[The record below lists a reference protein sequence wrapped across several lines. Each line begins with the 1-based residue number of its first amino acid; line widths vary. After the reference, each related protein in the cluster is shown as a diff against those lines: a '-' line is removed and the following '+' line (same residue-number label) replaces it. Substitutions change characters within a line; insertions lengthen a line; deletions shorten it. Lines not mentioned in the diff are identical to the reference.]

1 MENEKTLG
9 KISAKLIRKLY
20 DENRPVFEISRAQS
34 ILGNSYNSTKD
45 LLKDLVKRNIIVRL
59 KAGKYLIIPQEI
71 GSGKNYLGNWYIT
84 AKEIINSPQYYI
96 AFYSAMNYWG
106 MLTQPLVKMFVASPK
121 RQVVPREMKDK
132 MIFVTVKANS
142 IWGIKEEW
150 IERKEK
156 IRISDIE
163 KTMIDCLTFPQHC
176 GGITEIAKGI
186 WIVKEKFDQKK
197 LLSYVKKQ
205 NKNVVAK
212 RLGYLL
218 ELLDIADYDI
228 NLELKK
234 FVKDRYDLL
243 DPTLSFKKVNK
254 NNWRLIDNVGQ
265 KQIKNEY
272 KNKYGYNIIIAN
284 LMREINKDDY
294 RRNWVNRLSYQMN
307 NLPDFDLVGN
317 DLNKFIREKLM
328 STKGSE

>member
-1 MENEKTLG
+1 MVKIMDNEKTLG
-9 KISAKLIRKLY
+9 KVSAKLISKLY
-20 DENRPVFEISRAQS
+20 DEKRS
-34 ILGNSYNSTKD
+34 IFDIAHVQQILDYSYNNTKD
-45 LLKDLVKRNIIVRL
+45 LLKDLVKRKVIVRL

-71 GSGKNYLGNWYIT
+71 GSGIGYVGNWYIA
-84 AKEIINSPQYYI
+84 AKEVINSPQYYI

-106 MLTQPLVKMFVASPK
+106 MLTQPLVKIFVATPK

-132 MIFVTVKANS
+132 MVFVTIKKEF

-163 KTMIDCLTFPQHC
+163 KTVIDCLTFPQYC

-186 WIVKEKFDQKK
+186 WIAKEKIDEKR
-197 LLSYVKKQ
+197 LLSYVKRQK
-205 NKNVVAK
+205 KNVVAK

-218 ELLDIADYDI
+218 ELLNIGDSDI

-234 FVKDRYDLL
+234 YVKDRYDLL
-243 DPTLSFKKVNK
+243 DPTLSFKRINK

-265 KQIKNEY
+265 KQIK
-272 KNKYGYNIIIAN
+272 
-284 LMREINKDDY
+284 DT
-294 RRNWVNRLSYQMN
+294 
-307 NLPDFDLVGN
+307 
-317 DLNKFIREKLM
+317 IRF
-328 STKGSE
+328 